1 MSNLPF
7 EKELK
12 EACAKPTLTQRE
24 TALIE
29 LVGKLQDALV
39 DSNYDK
45 LLYEQWY
52 EEATEEVRGLDADF
66 EEASSEIDILE
77 KEIQDLEE
85 QVYDLENEL
94 ESSEETV
101 AELTE
106 EVDTLSERVEE
117 LEETVNELNSAL
129 EIL

>member
-1 MSNLPF
+1 MSKLPF

-29 LVGKLQDALV
+29 LVGKLQNALV
-39 DSNYDK
+39 DSDWDK
-45 LLYEQWY
+45 LIAEQELNY
-52 EEATEEVRGLDADF
+52 AEERLTSVVWENEDLNEEIYSLER
-66 EEASSEIDILE
+66 EIE
-77 KEIQDLEE
+77 DLEG

-101 AELTE
+101 ADLTE

>member
-1 MSNLPF
+1 MSKLPF

-29 LVGKLQDALV
+29 LVGKLQNVLV
-39 DSNYDK
+39 YSNWDK
-45 LLYEQWY
+45 LIAGQELEYA
-52 EEATEEVRGLDADF
+52 EERLSSIVLENVYLNEEIYSLER
-66 EEASSEIDILE
+66 EIE
-77 KEIQDLEE
+77 DLEG
-85 QVYDLENEL
+85 QIYDLENEL

-106 EVDTLSERVEE
+106 EVDTLSERIEE
-117 LEETVNELNSAL
+117 LEEIVESL
-129 EIL
+129 ED

>member
-39 DSNYDK
+39 DSEYDK
-45 LLYEQWY
+45 LTYERWC
-52 EEATEEVRGLDADF
+52 EEYVEDFRRLDADH
-66 EEASSEIDILE
+66 EDANAEIESLESEI
-77 KEIQDLEE
+77 QHLEE
-85 QVYDLENEL
+85 QIYDLENEL

-117 LEETVNELNSAL
+117 LEEIIESM
-129 EIL
+129 EEWE

>member
-12 EACAKPTLTQRE
+12 KACAKPSLTQRE

-29 LVGKLQDALV
+29 LVGKLQDTLV
-39 DSNYDK
+39 DSNWDK
-45 LLYEQWY
+45 LIAEQELEY
-52 EEATEEVRGLDADF
+52 AEERLTSVVWENEDLNEEIYSLER
-66 EEASSEIDILE
+66 EIE
-77 KEIQDLEE
+77 DLEE
-85 QVYDLENEL
+85 QVHDLENEL

-117 LEETVNELNSAL
+117 LEEVIESM
-129 EIL
+129 EEWE

>member
-1 MSNLPF
+1 MSKLPF

-24 TALIE
+24 TALTV

-45 LLYEQWY
+45 LMYEQWY
-52 EEATEEVRGLDADF
+52 EETVEDIRGLDADL
-66 EEASSEIDILE
+66 EDSENEIESLE
-77 KEIQDLEE
+77 REIRELEE
-85 QVYDLENEL
+85 QI

-101 AELTE
+101 EELTE

>member
-1 MSNLPF
+1 MSKLPF
-7 EKELK
+7 EKDLK
-12 EACAKPTLTQRE
+12 EALSKPTLTQRE
-24 TALIE
+24 TALKA

-45 LLYEQWY
+45 LMYEQWY
-52 EEATEEVRGLDADF
+52 EETVEDIRGLDADL
-66 EEASSEIDILE
+66 EDSENEIESLE
-77 KEIQDLEE
+77 REIRELEE
-85 QVYDLENEL
+85 QIYDLENEL

-101 AELTE
+101 EELTE